1 MRLATYLAY
10 PCNRAMLEFGL
21 PSLLLPDKTQ
31 YQVDLPALM
40 RYKASSYCY
49 PLVIVN
55 KLIALMR

>member
-1 MRLATYLAY
+1 MRLATYLSY

-31 YQVDLPALM
+31 DQADLPALM
-40 RYKASSYCY
+40 RYKTLSYCY
-49 PLVIVN
+49 PLVIIS